1 MDGQQVFELVEM
13 IWKDL
18 GRKRENF
25 LYISHY
31 NSFDI
36 NSEIVKALQRK
47 WKRTSFYYFEFCGS
61 KMSVAY
67 APFFDWI
74 KERCDEE
81 KLSYEDLM
89 EICQIYPIHRDV
101 LLSLFKTG
109 KAKRTDEVIIG
120 EVRNEEEEMLDS
132 IVRMIGYFTE
142 KKPIIFILHKLHV
155 ASSSSIKV
163 ILRLIEKS
171 TKNIGMLLSRNP

>member
-36 NSEIVKALQRK
+36 NSETVKALQRK
-47 WKRTSFYYFEFCGS
+47 WKRTSFYYFEFCGR

-67 APFFDWI
+67 DPFFDWI
-74 KERCDEE
+74 KERCNEE
-81 KLSYEDLM
+81 NLSYEDLM
-89 EICQIYPIHRDV
+89 EICQIYPLHRDV
-101 LLSLFKTG
+101 LLSYFKTG
-109 KAKRTDEVIIG
+109 RAKRTDEVIIG
-120 EVRNEEEEMLDS
+120 EVINEEQEMLDS
-132 IVRMIGYFTE
+132 IVRMIRRRDHHPAPPWRACHSPYT
-142 KKPIIFILHKLHV
+142 
-155 ASSSSIKV
+155 
-163 ILRLIEKS
+163 
-171 TKNIGMLLSRNP
+171 

>member
-36 NSEIVKALQRK
+36 NSETVKALQRK
-47 WKRTSFYYFEFCGS
+47 WKRTSFYYFEFYGS

-89 EICQIYPIHRDV
+89 EIC
-101 LLSLFKTG
+101 
-109 KAKRTDEVIIG
+109 
-120 EVRNEEEEMLDS
+120 
-132 IVRMIGYFTE
+132 
-142 KKPIIFILHKLHV
+142 
-155 ASSSSIKV
+155 
-163 ILRLIEKS
+163 
-171 TKNIGMLLSRNP
+171 